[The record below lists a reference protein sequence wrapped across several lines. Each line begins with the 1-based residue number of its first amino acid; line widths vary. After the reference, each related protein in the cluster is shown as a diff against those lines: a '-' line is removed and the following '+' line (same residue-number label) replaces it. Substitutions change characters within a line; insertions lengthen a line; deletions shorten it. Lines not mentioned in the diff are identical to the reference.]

1 MDDNSGADRDY
12 LELKRT
18 LRALGDVVRLHIVR
32 VLAGCAEMNVTDLAQ
47 VLAAEGRPVSQP
59 LVSWHLAMLRR
70 AGLVRT
76 RRVGRLVYCSLDRDR
91 YRACL
96 RGLDELVG
104 EPAGAEL
111 GGVQAA
117 PAPQVAPITPGRNPA
132 DTTSARR

>member
-1 MDDNSGADRDY
+1 MDDSSSTDHDY

-18 LRALGDVVRLHIVR
+18 LRALGDVVRLQIVR

-76 RRVGRLVYCSLDRDR
+76 RRMGRLVYCSLDRDR

-96 RGLDELVG
+96 RGLGELVDG
-104 EPAGAEL
+104 PAGAQPH
-111 GGVQAA
+111 VAPTA
-117 PAPQVAPITPGRNPA
+117 PATPITPATSAA
-132 DTTSARR
+132 DTTSVRR